1 MNQRILLVTPA
12 TPFSPRSGAQQRSA
26 LLHAA
31 LGRLGVVDVLL
42 LEPGS
47 GPTRSLPADA
57 GVIARIQWRS
67 RPLGLGKYRPDRQ
80 VSALLSAAG
89 IVLDAYDL
97 VVGRY
102 LNTLCK
108 LQLPAAART
117 VVDLDD
123 WAYQYS
129 AGGGSF
135 SDHLKSA
142 YAAWLA
148 RRQLGRFNAFF
159 VVSPRD
165 AASLSGLTAT
175 VLPNI
180 PFAPPSEPYPAMS
193 SRTLLFVGALWYP
206 PNRAGIERFLARSW
220 PAIRAAC
227 PDAKLSLIGAAP
239 PALRATWEQSPGV
252 SAPGYVDDIDSA
264 YRHAAFSIAPLH
276 AGGGTNIKI
285 LESLAYGRACV
296 TTPHC
301 ATAFEADLGG
311 AGLFV
316 AGDDQALAR
325 ACVDWLSDPEKPART
340 AIEGHAAV
348 SACFTRAR
356 FEQQVRRLC
365 ASAT

>member
-1 MNQRILLVTPA
+1 M
-12 TPFSPRSGAQQRSA
+12 
-26 LLHAA
+26 LHAA
-31 LGRLGVVDVLL
+31 LAKLGVVDVLL

-47 GPTRSLPADA
+47 GDTRSLPADE
-57 GVIARIQWRS
+57 GVRARIQWRT

-80 VSALLSAAG
+80 VPALLAAAG
-89 IVLDAYDL
+89 IALDAYDL
-97 VVGRY
+97 IVGRY

-108 LQLPAAART
+108 LPLPAAART

-123 WAYQYS
+123 WGYQYS
-129 AGGGSF
+129 AGGASLPGR
-135 SDHLKSA
+135 LKSA

-148 RRQLGRFNAFF
+148 RRQLGRFDAFF

-165 AASLSGLTAT
+165 AASLSGRTAT

-180 PFAPPSEPYPAMS
+180 PFAPPPEPFPAIP
-193 SRTLLFVGALWYP
+193 SRTLLFVGSLWYE
-206 PNRAGIERFLARSW
+206 PNRAGIERFLVRSW

-227 PDAKLSLIGAAP
+227 PDASLLLIGAAP
-239 PALRATWEQSPGV
+239 PALRASWEQSPGV
-252 SAPGYVDDIDSA
+252 SAPGYVDDIDAA

-285 LESLAYGRACV
+285 LESLACGRACV

-311 AGLFV
+311 AGLSV

-325 ACVDWLSDPEKPART
+325 ACVDWLNDPDKPALA
-340 AIEGHAAV
+340 AIEGYAAV
-348 SACFTRAR
+348 STRFTRAR
-356 FEQQVRRLC
+356 FEQQVRRVC
-365 ASAT
+365 ARAA